1 MKGRFGLLGS
11 ALLLCA
17 AISLLLGRYQPSPLE
32 AAMRLWQGLAG
43 HPSELWTV
51 IVELRA
57 PRIVAAMCI
66 GAALST
72 SGAAYQAL
80 FRNPLASPEVLGGLA
95 GAAFGAAL
103 GILLGHSLWQV
114 QLSSF
119 VFGLLAVGM
128 TLLLARLVGLVGIV
142 VLLLAGLITG
152 AFFTALLSTAKY
164 VADPYD
170 KLPAITYWLMGTLS
184 SVSAH
189 SVWLTAPLMALATA
203 ALIGLGHALNV
214 LSMGD
219 EEATTLGVP
228 VRATRAWVIA
238 LATLLGTL
246 SVTLAGMIAWVGLLI
261 PQIARLIWGA
271 DNRRVLPASALLGAL
286 YLLLLDDVA
295 RTAFTVELPLGV
307 LTALVGLPLLALVLR
322 RAAVSWAD

>member
-1 MKGRFGLLGS
+1 MKAIAVLAVLLFGAA
-11 ALLLCA
+11 AL
-17 AISLLLGRYQPSPLE
+17 SLLLGRYQPSPLE
-32 AAMRLWQGLAG
+32 AALRLWQGLEG
-43 HPSELWTV
+43 KPSELWTV
-51 IVELRA
+51 IRELRL
-57 PRIVAAMCI
+57 PRVIAAVSI
-66 GAALST
+66 GAALAV

-103 GILLGHSLWQV
+103 GILLGHALWQM
-114 QLSSF
+114 QLASF
-119 VFGLLAVGM
+119 AFGLLAVGL
-128 TLLLARLVGLVGIV
+128 TLLLARLVGQSGIV

-184 SVSAH
+184 SINVP
-189 SVWLTAPLMALATA
+189 SVWLTAPLMVAATVALVA
-203 ALIGLGHALNV
+203 LGHALNV

-219 EEATTLGVP
+219 EEAATLGMP
-228 VRATRAWVIA
+228 VRMVRALVIA

-286 YLLLLDDVA
+286 YVLLLDDIA
-295 RTAFTVELPLGV
+295 RTAFPVELPLGV
-307 LTALVGLPLLALVLR
+307 LTALVGLPVFALVLR
-322 RAAVSWAD
+322 RVAVGWSE